1 MATTAAMGEES
12 SAAVAMQG
20 SKLEDFE
27 LLQQVGSGTFCVVRL
42 CRYKKNGRVFVVK
55 ILRKKKI
62 CYLKQVVHV
71 TQEVEILRTI
81 EHPFIVKLYCTFQDP
96 DNLFMVLEFA
106 CGGELFS
113 HMRHAGHL
121 SDEATRFY
129 ISELVLVLQYL
140 HSRRVAYRDL
150 KPENILIDRQGHVKV
165 TDFGF
170 AKIIKDGTS
179 TMCGTPEYLAPEIIR
194 GEPYDERVD
203 WWALGILMYEML
215 VGYPPFFDDVHDN
228 PLNIYTKILAGKIKF
243 PVHIDQYAKDLIKRL
258 LIPNPNERLGDLSGG
273 AEDVKRHRFF
283 RGVDWD
289 QLLQRVA
296 PPPSACVVPRSSS
309 PTDTSYFEVEPVE
322 ADEPEVERQAV
333 PEGVFKVFG

>member
-1 MATTAAMGEES
+1 MAGSAEEAA
-12 SAAVAMQG
+12 AAVAMQG
-20 SKLEDFE
+20 ATLDDFE

-42 CRYKKNGRVFVVK
+42 CRMKKNGRVYVVK
-55 ILRKKKI
+55 TLRKKKI
-62 CYLKQVVHV
+62 VYLKQVVHV
-71 TQEVEILRTI
+71 TQEVDILRSVD
-81 EHPFIVKLYCTFQDP
+81 HSFIVKLYCTFQDEE
-96 DNLFMVLEFA
+96 NLYMVLEFA

-113 HMRHAGHL
+113 HMRNAGHL
-121 SDEATRFY
+121 SDDATRFY

-140 HSRRVAYRDL
+140 HERNIAYRDL

-170 AKIIKDGTS
+170 AKVIEGGTS

-194 GEPYDERVD
+194 GEPYDKRVD

-243 PVHIDQYAKDLIKRL
+243 PVHIDPYAKDLIKRL
-258 LIPNPNERLGDLSGG
+258 LIPNVNERLGGLSGG

-283 RGVDWD
+283 RGVDWEK
-289 QLLQRVA
+289 LSQRHA
-296 PPPSACVVPRSSS
+296 LPPIVPRAAS
-309 PTDTSYFEVEPVE
+309 PTDTSYFEVEPLE
-322 ADEPEVERQAV
+322 PDEPEVEKQV
-333 PEGVFKVFG
+333 VKEGIFAIFG